1 MLENLAWLPFGSLMI
16 GSKFPRRLS
25 KFLENLEWTLFDVTQ
40 GASLA
45 SSKVQSLSL
54 CVLDIW
60 PWRPLPGTLLFH
72 ILALF
77 FSPINLNFFFFWT
90 GIPHILDWFTHSY
103 YMPPEAVIIWEVQIT
118 GLIRVTDLIICFLCY
133 TTDQGCIFAY
143 FSSPSAWNII
153 EM

>member
-54 CVLDIW
+54 CVLDIC
-60 PWRPLPGTLLFH
+60 PWCPLPGTLLFH

-77 FSPINLNFFFFWT
+77 FSPINLNVVFVFFF
-90 GIPHILDWFTHSY
+90 LDRHSSHLRLVYPLLLHASRSSY
-103 YMPPEAVIIWEVQIT
+103 YLGSADYWS
-118 GLIRVTDLIICFLCY
+118 
-133 TTDQGCIFAY
+133 DQSYWFDHLFSLLHNRSGMY
-143 FSSPSAWNII
+143 FCSLLQP
-153 EM
+153 